1 MKPKE
6 LPVNANTGPKI
17 FEDSTAAAMRKDGSN
32 LQGPGGVLEALTAGK
47 KLRLI
52 QQCAFWTGII
62 IAARMEKG
70 RCVKYMCIYKYMEI
84 NRYAYVYIY
93 ICKYTYKCIY
103 IYVYNICIYVCM

>member
-1 MKPKE
+1 MRHVPGCMQETSDGMKPKE
-6 LPVNANTGPKI
+6 LPVNANAGPKI

-70 RCVKYMCIYKYMEI
+70 RCVTCIYIYGNKY
-84 NRYAYVYIY
+84 ASVYIY
-93 ICKYTYKCIY
+93 IH
-103 IYVYNICIYVCM
+103 M

>member
-93 ICKYTYKCIY
+93 
-103 IYVYNICIYVCM
+103 M